1 MKQITAKEVK
11 RTHTRV
17 LQFGYGELHNLLT
30 FQSPYAYTAG
40 IYGWNADVYSY
51 VSTAITVGDRPFG
64 ERVKPGTYKPYETM
78 AGLVMADRNLSW
90 EEKEGKVNGLF
101 EDFME
106 VLGC

>member
-11 RTHTRV
+11 ATHVRT
-17 LQFGYGELHNLLT
+17 LQFGYGEIYNLLT
-30 FQSPYAYTAG
+30 FKNPYAYTAG

-51 VSTAITVGDRPFG
+51 GTTAIMIGYRPTG
-64 ERVKPGTYKPYETM
+64 EKVNPEIYKPYETE
-78 AGLVMADRNLSW
+78 AALVIADKNLNW
-90 EEKEGKVNGLF
+90 DEKKEKMIGLF